1 MLFQQISYTY
11 SPSKRDCTYEIN
23 YYRINADINRHRI
36 SAKLIL
42 NRENDFGNLG
52 VMSEAPVAGRV
63 ASLIAIHQGAQLR
76 KVEPVKKEPELDFKS
91 ELNQILA
98 NRAGGNSFKT
108 QWGFRRSLST
118 PQLAHPTPTRRT
130 MTCPTAG
137 ASPSQEVP
145 TDNSSG
151 SRKFFQTNQVSVDQL
166 DVSKYDEDSYSING
180 KKVCLVLVISKFDNS
195 QHNRK
200 NTENDHRQA
209 SEVLKRRGFE
219 VILLVDHVTKK
230 DFSKKLKEIRKRTD
244 IGLFMLVV
252 SSHGDENDN
261 VMFSDN
267 SNWDNGNP
275 RCKIS

>member
-1 MLFQQISYTY
+1 
-11 SPSKRDCTYEIN
+11 
-23 YYRINADINRHRI
+23 
-36 SAKLIL
+36 
-42 NRENDFGNLG
+42 
-52 VMSEAPVAGRV
+52 MSEAPVAGRV

-76 KVEPVKKEPELDFKS
+76 KVEPMKKEPELDFKS

-108 QWGFRRSLST
+108 QWELRRSRST
-118 PQLAHPTPTRRT
+118 PQLAHPIPARRT

-137 ASPSQEVP
+137 ASPSQEVQ
-145 TDNSSG
+145 TDNSFG
-151 SRKFFQTNQVSVDQL
+151 FRTFFQTNQVSFDQL
-166 DVSKYDEDSYSING
+166 DMPKYNGDTYLNSG

-219 VILLVDHVTKK
+219 VILLFDHVTKNE
-230 DFSKKLKEIRKRTD
+230 FSKKLKEIRKRTD

-267 SNWDNGNP
+267 SSWNNGKP
-275 RCKIS
+275 RYVTYS